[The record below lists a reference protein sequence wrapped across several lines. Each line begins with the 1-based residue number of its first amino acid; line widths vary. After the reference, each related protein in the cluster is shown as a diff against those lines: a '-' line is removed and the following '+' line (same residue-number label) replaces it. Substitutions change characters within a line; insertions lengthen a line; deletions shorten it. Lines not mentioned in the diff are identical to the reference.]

1 MCKRQA
7 GRKIPCERE
16 KDYRRRHGPN
26 RLSRRRDSCRH
37 QTRAPL
43 LDLALLASTHPGV
56 MAGVFT
62 QNRIMAAPVL
72 LGRRQLTKHTGQ
84 AIIVNSGNANAL
96 TGSHGMTDAL
106 EIRKLASTALRLPV
120 SSVFVGSTG
129 VIGRPLPMPVIRQA
143 IPPLTRLLSRSGHK
157 PAAQA
162 IMTTDTIHKEVAV
175 QAKIGQRILTI
186 GGYGQRL
193 RHDSS

>member
-1 MCKRQA
+1 MLHGPLALPHLTSPYKGEGKMCKRQA

-16 KDYRRRHGPN
+16 KDDRRRHCPE

-62 QNRIMAAPVL
+62 QNCIMAAPVL

-96 TGSHGMTDAL
+96 TGSQGMTDAM
-106 EIRKLASTALRLPV
+106 EMRKLVSTALRLPV

-129 VIGRPLPMPVIRQA
+129 VISRHFADARHPSSHPASHPTFEPV
-143 IPPLTRLLSRSGHK
+143 RS
-157 PAAQA
+157 
-162 IMTTDTIHKEVAV
+162 
-175 QAKIGQRILTI
+175 
-186 GGYGQRL
+186 
-193 RHDSS
+193 